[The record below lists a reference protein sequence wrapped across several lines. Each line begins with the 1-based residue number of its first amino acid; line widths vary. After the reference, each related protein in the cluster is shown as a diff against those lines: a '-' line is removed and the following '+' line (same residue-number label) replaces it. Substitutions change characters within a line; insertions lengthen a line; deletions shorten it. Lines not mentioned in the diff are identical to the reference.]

1 MLEFVKAIAVCSVGR
16 KQEGVGKEEM
26 WGF

>member
-1 MLEFVKAIAVCSVGR
+1 MLEFVKAIAACSVGR
-16 KQEGVGKEEM
+16 KQERVGKEET